1 MKAIC
6 EGLLPGCFAFSS
18 WGYIFT
24 EVYQPEGQGTV
35 GLQRESG
42 VGWLRVSGFSQL
54 AKTRVRSRT
63 ETKNRRTCKIQ
74 MGVSDWRYEEN
85 RRKTSCSRETGD
97 CQGMSGVPKAGLD
110 SFLHSRQ
117 HQQVMDGLGI
127 HGSLIERHQGGTK
140 IYFRGWAF
148 SCCRRVEG

>member
-24 EVYQPEGQGTV
+24 EVYHPEGQGF
-35 GLQRESG
+35 
-42 VGWLRVSGFSQL
+42 RVSGVSQL
-54 AKTRVRSRT
+54 AKSRVRSRT

-85 RRKTSCSRETGD
+85 RRKTSYSRETGD
-97 CQGMSGVPKAGLD
+97 CQGMSGVPKAVLD

-117 HQQVMDGLGI
+117 LQQVMAGLGI
-127 HGSLIERHQGGTK
+127 HGSLIDWRFVLRHQGGTK